1 MLSARMRHPIALV
14 ALLFALVVVGCGGDG
29 DDESS
34 AADLKSR
41 LLPVEEVPGFKR
53 HRGFEWAN
61 ATDFA
66 VQGLFLSENT
76 RPSEIIEVIEDA
88 GFEDAVGEEL
98 SQGPESPGM
107 NVLVARFASDS
118 GAREV
123 QDRLHQED
131 LTQPCYGVC
140 SQISSDLRVPSIPD
154 AKGAQSV
161 PDPEPPANAPP
172 PFEGYA
178 VEFTIG
184 SYLYV
189 VNGGGPP
196 GAGMKPR
203 VLDAAAALYEQVKD
217 EDD

>member
-1 MLSARMRHPIALV
+1 VPRLSIAV
-14 ALLFALVVVGCGGDG
+14 LLLAAILAGCGGDDG
-29 DDESS
+29 NES
-34 AADLKSR
+34 AVADLKSR

-53 HRGFEWAN
+53 HRTFEWVN
-61 ATDFA
+61 ATDFV
-66 VQGLFLSENT
+66 VQGVIFSENT
-76 RPSEIIEVIEDA
+76 KPSELIEVIADA

-98 SQGPESPGM
+98 FKDRMGPGM
-107 NVLVARFASDS
+107 KVLVARFASDS
-118 GAREV
+118 GARDA

-131 LTQPCYGVC
+131 LTQPCYGAC
-140 SQISSDLRVPSIPD
+140 SQILSDLTVPKIPD

-161 PDPEPPANAPP
+161 PDPNPPANAPP

-189 VNGGGPP
+189 VDGGGPP

-203 VLDAAAALYEQVKD
+203 VLQAAQALYDQVKNR
-217 EDD
+217 ED